1 MPGRLS
7 VRAVASLERIVAGGL
22 CTGCGL
28 CASMT
33 PAVTMRR
40 TERGFVRPFADALP
54 ARDLARILAVCPG
67 VALDRPVAQA
77 PVHPVGGPGS
87 EGPRGGTGWGSTC
100 RSRWGPEH

>member
-7 VRAVASLERIVAGGL
+7 GRAVASLERIVAGGL

-67 VALDRPVAQA
+67 VALDGPVAPA
-77 PVHPVGGPGS
+77 PVHPV
-87 EGPRGGTGWGSTC
+87 
-100 RSRWGPEH
+100 WGPVQIGRAPGRESGCQDV